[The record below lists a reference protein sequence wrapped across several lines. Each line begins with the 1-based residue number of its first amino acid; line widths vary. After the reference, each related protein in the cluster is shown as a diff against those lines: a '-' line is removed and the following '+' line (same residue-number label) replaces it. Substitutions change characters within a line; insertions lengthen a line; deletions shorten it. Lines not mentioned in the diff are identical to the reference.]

1 MSLAL
6 SPLSIAPAVQPS
18 ARPAERGSDPE
29 TPVTGSF
36 GEALSRASQSA
47 DEPAAK
53 PRDKATAHP
62 TTRRQG
68 GPTKD
73 SEEPADPA
81 IVAGLALMALY
92 GRTPPPPLG
101 GAAAAALRSDSLPT
115 QDAAALPGADTD
127 VTVPIEPAGVVAV
140 AAPGVM
146 ERGQLTLNTRKE
158 TTPLVAAPDAAQTAV
173 PRMTLDAPT
182 AESDAAALSG
192 AATDVTVPTEPAG
205 VVALAAQSARERGQ
219 PLLNTRKDTSLP
231 VGASDSAQT
240 TVPRMALDAPTT
252 ESPALRS
259 PERPAAVAPEQKAA
273 PGTIAALPASGFAE
287 PAAGAEASSVTGPA
301 MMAPAAQG
309 PANIGGSVLPAAVL
323 APSLSQDVGSSEW
336 DQALGQQLLH
346 MGRADQKTAELQ
358 LNPPGLGPLK
368 VTLSMNEHQI
378 QVAFVSA
385 HASVRA
391 AVEAALPQL
400 RAAMADGGI
409 SLGEASVGSESRQPA
424 DAGYGQEG
432 RSGQRSYPGSSAREL
447 ASGPERVA
455 AEPRRQRSGAGV
467 DIYA

>member
-6 SPLSIAPAVQPS
+6 SPLSVPPAVQPS

-53 PRDKATAHP
+53 PRDKATTHP

-68 GPTKD
+68 EPTKD
-73 SEEPADPA
+73 SEEPAEPA

-92 GRTPPPPLG
+92 GKTPPPAIG
-101 GAAAAALRSDSLPT
+101 GAAATALDSEARRPAAADPLAQARVSASLPAE
-115 QDAAALPGADTD
+115 DAAPLPDAVTEA
-127 VTVPIEPAGVVAV
+127 TVPAEPALLMAI
-140 AAPGVM
+140 AAPG
-146 ERGQLTLNTRKE
+146 
-158 TTPLVAAPDAAQTAV
+158 
-173 PRMTLDAPT
+173 
-182 AESDAAALSG
+182 
-192 AATDVTVPTEPAG
+192 AG
-205 VVALAAQSARERGQ
+205 ERGQ

-231 VGASDSAQT
+231 VAASDSAQT

-252 ESPALRS
+252 GSPALRS

-273 PGTIAALPASGFAE
+273 PGTIAALPAPVPGVARPAGSETQPQLEALTASLPASGFAE
-287 PAAGAEASSVTGPA
+287 PASGAEASSVTGLA

-309 PANIGGSVLPAAVL
+309 PANIGGSVLPATVL

-409 SLGEASVGSESRQPA
+409 SLGEASVGSESRQPT
-424 DAGYGQEG
+424 DAGNGQEG

-455 AEPRRQRSGAGV
+455 AEPRRQGSGAGV